1 MTEVDTARMTAW
13 VAPRYGGGEVLRTE
27 VVPRPVPGERD
38 VIVRVR
44 AASLCSGDLH
54 LLNGTPY
61 LLRLGF
67 GLRRPKHRMIG
78 QNLAGEVVA
87 VGIKVSEFQLGD
99 RVFGEV
105 PSGAFAEF
113 VRADVQSFALVPD
126 DMEMETAAAIPD
138 SGMTALQGLRDIG
151 KVGPGHRVLINGAS
165 GGVGTFAVQIAK
177 ALGAHV
183 TAVCGTRHLDMVHD
197 IGADI
202 VIDYTTT
209 DFITTGDTYDVIFD
223 LAGNRKLRD
232 CRRALT
238 PNGTFISSAGAP
250 GGNWFGPIRWL
261 GSVLITNLFT
271 RQTLK
276 PLLMRPTT
284 TDLRYLAELATT
296 GALRPVIQRRL
307 PLSEAAAAISLFAEG
322 HASGK
327 TLLTGWPAR

>member
-1 MTEVDTARMTAW
+1 MTDVDTDRMTAW
-13 VAPRYGGGEVLRTE
+13 VAPRYGGSEVLCTE
-27 VVPRPVPGERD
+27 IVPRPVPGEGEL
-38 VIVRVR
+38 VVRVQ

-54 LLNGTPY
+54 LLSGTPY
-61 LLRLGF
+61 LIRLGF
-67 GLRRPKHRMIG
+67 GFRRPKYRMIG

-87 VGIKVSEFQLGD
+87 IGSGVTEFQVGD

-105 PSGAFAEF
+105 PGGAFAEY
-113 VRADVQSFALVPD
+113 VRAAAHAFALVPD
-126 DMEMETAAAIPD
+126 GLDMETAAAIPD

-151 KVGPGHRVLINGAS
+151 KIAPGHRVLVNGAS

-183 TAVCGTRHLDMVHD
+183 TAVCSTRHIEMVQE
-197 IGADI
+197 IGADT

-209 DFITTGDTYDVIFD
+209 DFAAYGEVYDIIFD

-238 PNGTFISSAGAP
+238 PEGVFISSAGAP

-261 GSVLITNLFT
+261 GSVLIANLFT

-276 PLLMRPTT
+276 PLLMRPTAA
-284 TDLRYLAELATT
+284 DLAYVAELVVQ
-296 GALRPVIQRRL
+296 GQVRPVIQRSFAL
-307 PLSEAAAAISLFAEG
+307 SDTPLAIQALQMG

-327 TLLTGWPAR
+327 TVLTVP

>member
-1 MTEVDTARMTAW
+1 MTDVDTERMTAW

-27 VVPRPVPGERD
+27 IVPRPVPGERD
-38 VIVRVR
+38 VVVCVH

-54 LLNGTPY
+54 LLSGTPY
-61 LLRLGF
+61 LLRVGF
-67 GLRRPKHRMIG
+67 GLRRPKNRMIG

-87 VGIKVSEFQLGD
+87 VGAEVSEFEVGD

-113 VRADVQSFALVPD
+113 VRADVKWFALVPD
-126 DMEMETAAAIPD
+126 GLDMETAAAMPD

-151 KVGPGHRVLINGAS
+151 KLAPGHRVLVNGAS

-183 TAVCGTRHLDMVHD
+183 TAVCSTRHIEMVRE
-197 IGADI
+197 IGADT

-209 DFITTGDTYDVIFD
+209 DFAATGEVYDIIFD

-232 CRRALT
+232 CRRALDSE
-238 PNGTFISSAGAP
+238 GVFISSAGAP

-261 GSVLITNLFT
+261 GSVLVANLFT

-276 PLLMRPTT
+276 PLLMRPTAA
-284 TDLRYLAELATT
+284 DLTYLAELVAQ
-296 GALRPVIQRRL
+296 GQVRPVIQRSFAL
-307 PLSEAAAAISLFAEG
+307 SDTPLAIQALQAG

-327 TLLTGWPAR
+327 TILTVP